1 MYKIALT
8 SRKTSS
14 YYFLYQSYY
23 HFLTPY
29 FEIEI
34 ITPRLS
40 HQYQDI
46 ASRNDAL
53 LITGG
58 DDIDPKYYHQK
69 PLSRISIENQTIE
82 RMDFDLIKQFYKQKK
97 TIIGICRGIQVI
109 NVYFGGTLYQD
120 IFTQYQSPLTHTQ
133 NTHTV
138 FLSHSLAHYFPTPLL
153 INSFHHQAIHIL
165 APQFQINA
173 ISEDGIIE
181 GIEYQNI
188 LGVQWHP
195 EKMDILHQRQFI
207 QLVIDFIQKDT

>member
-23 HFLTPY
+23 QFLSPY
-29 FEIEI
+29 FDIEI
-34 ITPRLS
+34 ITPRAS

-46 ASRNDAL
+46 VLRNDAL

-58 DDIDPKYYHQK
+58 DDIDPSHYQQKQHHQTN
-69 PLSRISIENQTIE
+69 LEDESIEK
-82 RMDFDLIKQFYKQKK
+82 MDFDLIEQFHKQNK
-97 TIIGICRGIQVI
+97 TIIGVCRGIQII

-120 IFTQYQSPLTHTQ
+120 IPTQYQSSLSHMQ

-138 FLSHSLAHYFPTPLL
+138 FLSHSLNRYFPTPLL

-165 APQFQINA
+165 APQFQTNA
-173 ISEDGIIE
+173 ISEDGMIE

-195 EKMDILHQRQFI
+195 EKMNILHQKQFI
-207 QLVIDFIQKDT
+207 QLIIDFIQKDT

>member
-14 YYFLYQSYY
+14 YYFLYQNYYQFLSSY
-23 HFLTPY
+23 FD
-29 FEIEI
+29 IEI

-46 ASRNDAL
+46 VSRNDAL

-58 DDIDPKYYHQK
+58 DDINPKYYHHK
-69 PLSRISIENQTIE
+69 PLSKTNREDQFIE
-82 RMDFDLIKQFYKQKK
+82 RMDFDLIAQFHKQKK
-97 TIIGICRGIQVI
+97 TIIGICRGIQII

-120 IFTQYQSPLTHTQ
+120 IPTQYQSTLTHMQ

-138 FLSHSLAHYFPTPLL
+138 FLSHSLAQYFSTPSL
-153 INSFHHQAIHIL
+153 INSFHHQAIHIP

-173 ISEDGIIE
+173 MSEDGIIE

-207 QLVIDFIQKDT
+207 QLIIDFIQKDI

>member
-97 TIIGICRGIQVI
+97 TIIGNVEVYKSLMSILVVLFIKIFSPNI
-109 NVYFGGTLYQD
+109 NHLL
-120 IFTQYQSPLTHTQ
+120 LTHKIHTQ
-133 NTHTV
+133 FFCPTHLRTT
-138 FLSHSLAHYFPTPLL
+138 FPHHYLSIPF
-153 INSFHHQAIHIL
+153 
-165 APQFQINA
+165 
-173 ISEDGIIE
+173 IIK
-181 GIEYQNI
+181 
-188 LGVQWHP
+188 P
-195 EKMDILHQRQFI
+195 FT
-207 QLVIDFIQKDT
+207 F